1 MKKTKLE
8 MAQPPKIK
16 KTYKKPNIRSEK
28 MMAFGALCN
37 GMGGGGRKASS
48 GAPDFCQAS
57 KLLS

>member
-1 MKKTKLE
+1 LSDTKVKKSKKKKYS
-8 MAQPPKIK
+8 PPQLK
-16 KTYKKPNIRSEK
+16 KEK

-37 GMGGGGRKASS
+37 GTSNGGRKTSA